1 MNWVSNYKDKNVFDI
16 MRIIKSSYSYK
27 INVET
32 SDLNPSVMCTS
43 KSKNNWRQIDFDQ
56 TV

>member
-1 MNWVSNYKDKNVFDI
+1 MD
-16 MRIIKSSYSYK
+16 K

-32 SDLNPSVMCTS
+32 LDLNPSVMCAS
-43 KSKNNWRQIDFDQ
+43 KSKTNWRQIDFDQ